1 MKKLKVEVNN
11 EEDLQVLES
20 LLTEMGLKF
29 YVENKTTVEQ
39 EVKPT
44 KQETVI
50 DLIEKLEKPNI
61 DPNADFKELYYKDK
75 KHGGY

>member
-1 MKKLKVEVNN
+1 MKKLKVEVNK

-39 EVKPT
+39 EVKPA
-44 KQETVI
+44 KQETIINSVEN
-50 DLIEKLEKPNI
+50 LNRPNT
-61 DPNADFKELYYKDK
+61 D
-75 KHGGY
+75 